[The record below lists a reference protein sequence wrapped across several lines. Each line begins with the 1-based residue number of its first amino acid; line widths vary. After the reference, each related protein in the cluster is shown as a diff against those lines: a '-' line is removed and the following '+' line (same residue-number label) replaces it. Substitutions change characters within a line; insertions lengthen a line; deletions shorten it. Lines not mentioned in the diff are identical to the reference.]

1 MKYLT
6 LLLVVITFATPATIV
21 VIFLYRL
28 KRARSSVNPKL
39 VGASGTVC
47 EALNPLG
54 AVLIEGELWPARSS
68 QGDTI
73 SVDQQ
78 ILVVGIDHACLLV
91 KLADS

>member
-6 LLLVVITFATPATIV
+6 LLLIFITFATPATIV

-28 KRARSSVNPKL
+28 KRARSFVRPE
-39 VGASGTVC
+39 VIGARGIVC
-47 EALNPLG
+47 EALLPSG
-54 AVLIEGELWPARSS
+54 AVLIDGELWPARSS
-68 QGDTI
+68 EGNTI

-78 ILVVGIDHACLLV
+78 ILVTGIDHGCLLV